1 MYIINA
7 NKYTIKISKTLIN
20 DIKYDKMGLMSW

>member
-7 NKYTIKISKTLIN
+7 NKYTMKKR
-20 DIKYDKMGLMSW
+20 DIKTDIQYYKNNYEK

>member
-7 NKYTIKISKTLIN
+7 NKYTMKISKALIN
-20 DIKYDKMGLMSW
+20 EIKYDKMGLMSW